1 MKDRENTFRAW
12 AQGPGRTEEQKC
24 ENAIRAIRDAIST
37 DEKFGNYIAKC
48 RNLESRLH
56 QVPEDG
62 FALHSHNAISTRVK
76 CCGTVQ
82 GSTHIEYGA

>member
-37 DEKFGNYIAKC
+37 DEKFRDRGVNVF
-48 RNLESRLH
+48 STG
-56 QVPEDG
+56 V
-62 FALHSHNAISTRVK
+62 ISKIV
-76 CCGTVQ
+76 
-82 GSTHIEYGA
+82 